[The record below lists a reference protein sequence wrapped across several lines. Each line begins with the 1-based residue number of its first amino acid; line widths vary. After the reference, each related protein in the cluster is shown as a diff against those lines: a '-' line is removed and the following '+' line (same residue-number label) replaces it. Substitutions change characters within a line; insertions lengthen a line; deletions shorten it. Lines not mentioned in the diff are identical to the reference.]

1 MLLSRKF
8 LKDYIDI
15 DASTKDIAD
24 NMTKIGNEYDSITSL
39 ASGTNLVIG
48 KVLECNSHPDSDH
61 LHVCLVDVGFE
72 KLTIVCGAPNV
83 EAGKKV
89 IVALPNAILPDITI
103 KKSVIRGVESNGM
116 LCSLAELGMDHKYL
130 KEEDLKGIHL
140 LDDNAPIGEDALKY
154 LDLDDEII
162 DFELT
167 SNRGDLLSI
176 LGMAYEV
183 GAIYDKKVKDID
195 LSYDEIDDSI
205 SGKLDLKVNTDSCKL
220 FLAKRVNNV
229 VIKESPLFIKNR
241 LMASGIRPINNVV
254 DISNYVMLETGQP
267 LHFYDADRLGDTL
280 EVRMANDM
288 EKLTTLDGEKRS
300 LSNEDIVISNGK
312 NAIGLAG
319 VMGGISTEIENDTK
333 NIIIESAIFDAAK
346 IRYTSKKVLRSEASN
361 RFEKGL
367 DPKRTYMA
375 LDRACHLLKKYA
387 SGSVLK
393 EKLEYKNISLDDK
406 VIDITLE
413 KINQVLG
420 LNIPLEEVLKVFS
433 KLGFTYEV
441 DGHNIKV
448 IVPSRRIDIS
458 IKEDLIEEVGRIYGV
473 DNILGKMPITK
484 IKVGSYNKDYRL
496 LRDKLI
502 SLGFNETI
510 TYTLIN
516 EKDSHKFTNDTFEEI
531 KVLEP
536 MTEERTTLRHSLI
549 PSLLSVFEYNKA
561 RNIKDISLFEIGKSF
576 SKVDDNYLENYL
588 VSGIMSGN
596 YYFDN
601 YHYQEADFYIIKGV
615 IEEILHFLG
624 LDNRYSFRN
633 DNLVKELH
641 PYQALNIIIDGK
653 EVGYFGKIN
662 PTVTKDNIYVFEINL
677 EKIMSYRVSPMK
689 YKEISKYP
697 TVSKDLAFIVSK
709 DVTAD
714 TIMKT
719 IKKAGGKLLKD
730 TKLFD
735 VYENEEVYKDKK
747 SLAFTLTFGDDNKTL
762 TEEEVVV
769 IFNKIID
776 KVVLENNAVLR
787 DN

>member
-205 SGKLDLKVNTDSCKL
+205 SGKLDLKVNTDSCNL

-288 EKLTTLDGEKRS
+288 ENLTTLDGEKRS

-312 NAIGLAG
+312 DAIGLAG

-601 YHYQEADFYIIKGV
+601 YHYQEVDFYIIKGV

>member
-48 KVLECNSHPDSDH
+48 KVLECSNHPDSDH

-89 IVALPNAILPDITI
+89 IVALPNAVLPDITI

-140 LDDNAPIGEDALKY
+140 LDDAAPIGEDALKY

-183 GAIYDKKVKDID
+183 GAIYDKKVKEID
-195 LSYDEIDDSI
+195 LSYDEIDNSI
-205 SGKLDLKVNTDSCKL
+205 SGKLNLKVNTDNCKL

-288 EKLTTLDGEKRS
+288 ENLTTLDGEKRC

-312 NAIGLAG
+312 DAIGLAG

-601 YHYQEADFYIIKGV
+601 YHYQEVNFYIIKGV
-615 IEEILHFLG
+615 IEEIFHFLG

>member
-140 LDDNAPIGEDALKY
+140 LDDTAPIGEDALKY

-288 EKLTTLDGEKRS
+288 ENLTTLDGEKRS

-312 NAIGLAG
+312 DAIGLAG

-549 PSLLSVFEYNKA
+549 PSLFSVFEYNKA

-601 YHYQEADFYIIKGV
+601 YHYQEVNFYIIKGV

>member
-140 LDDNAPIGEDALKY
+140 LDDTAPIGEDALKY

-288 EKLTTLDGEKRS
+288 ENLTTLDGEKRS

-312 NAIGLAG
+312 DAIGLAG

-549 PSLLSVFEYNKA
+549 PSLFSVFEYNKA

-601 YHYQEADFYIIKGV
+601 YHYQEVNFYIIKGV

-762 TEEEVVV
+762 TEEEVLV